1 MKAFQHRL
9 SFLVRQQN
17 VMLHTQHHWQHH
29 LKRTQWAC
37 SMNRCAFLPH
47 RLTEPCPPKVHPLC
61 CRFTEGAAKA
71 KEVAADASKQDA
83 GPSQA
88 SAAGSN
94 GTKETLK
101 KTS

>member
-1 MKAFQHRL
+1 MLCCIL
-9 SFLVRQQN
+9 STTGNITSRGPSG
-17 VMLHTQHHWQHH
+17 HA
-29 LKRTQWAC
+29 AC
-37 SMNRCAFLPH
+37 IGVPFF
-47 RLTEPCPPKVHPLC
+47 LTEPCPPKVHPLC

-94 GTKETLK
+94 GTKETIK